1 VSIFKGFQTSP
12 NFSSKNLQIT
22 SIFYY
27 IQVEEVAVM
36 GPLVAMVEVGV
47 MVEAVVV
54 AIIHMVAHMEVEG
67 LDIQEGTMGDMV
79 GVAMVVMEGEE
90 DMEEAVGMVDQ
101 DMGVVQ
107 EVPME
112 ETASME
118 EQGDL
123 GDHLH
128 GVMMVTALGR

>member
-1 VSIFKGFQTSP
+1 
-12 NFSSKNLQIT
+12 
-22 SIFYY
+22 
-27 IQVEEVAVM
+27 M